1 MADDEQSTTQ
11 DAMMD
16 DAAQGDGAAMADEI
30 PMAARKRVYEGP
42 NLPLFGKWDISE
54 VTVQD
59 PGLIRYINLQPIL
72 VPHTGAR
79 HGNKSFAKHKMNI
92 VERLINEMMRT
103 ETYTGKKN
111 SAFRAAREALET
123 VATRTKENPVQVLVR
138 ALENAAPREEVT
150 RLRYGGISVP
160 KAVDVAP
167 ARRLDQAIR
176 RIATG
181 AVEASHK
188 SKNTIA
194 QCLADE
200 ILKAAKND
208 MNSFAVAKKE
218 EIERVAKSA
227 R

>member
-1 MADDEQSTTQ
+1 
-11 DAMMD
+11 
-16 DAAQGDGAAMADEI
+16 MADEQN
-30 PMAARKRVYEGP
+30 PELEQVEQNVEGEETAAPVVPQRPKWTGP
-42 NLPLFGKWDISE
+42 NLLLFEKYDLTE
-54 VTVQD
+54 VTVRD
-59 PGLIRYINLQPIL
+59 PGLVKYINLTPII

-92 VERLINEMMRT
+92 VERLINELMRT
-103 ETYTGKKN
+103 EVYTGKKN
-111 SAFRAAREALET
+111 SAFRATREALEV
-123 VATRTKENPVQVLVR
+123 VATRSKENPVQVLVR
-138 ALENAAPREEVT
+138 AIENAAPREEVT

-167 ARRLDQAIR
+167 ARRLDQSIR
-176 RIATG
+176 RIANG

-208 MNSFAVAKKE
+208 MNSAAVAKKE

>member
-1 MADDEQSTTQ
+1 MAEEQETQ
-11 DAMMD
+11 AVEQVEE
-16 DAAQGDGAAMADEI
+16 APTQQKPEFS
-30 PMAARKRVYEGP
+30 GP
-42 NLPLFGKWDISE
+42 APLLFEKYDLRD
-54 VTVQD
+54 VVVND
-59 PGLIRYINLQPIL
+59 PGLVKYINLTPII

-103 ETYTGKKN
+103 ENYTGKKN
-111 SAFRAAREALET
+111 SAFRAVREAFEILEKR
-123 VATRTKENPVQVLVR
+123 AKENPVQTLVK
-138 ALENAAPREEVT
+138 ALQNAAPREEVT

-167 ARRLDQAIR
+167 TRRLDQAIR
-176 RIATG
+176 RLTTG
-181 AVEASHK
+181 AVTASHK
-188 SKNTIA
+188 SKNSIA
-194 QCLADE
+194 SCLAE
-200 ILKAAKND
+200 ELLKASRND

>member
-1 MADDEQSTTQ
+1 MGDDENTNP
-11 DAMMD
+11 
-16 DAAQGDGAAMADEI
+16 AAMEPSMDETAAGEPADAV
-30 PMAARKRVYEGP
+30 PMAARRPEYTGP
-42 NLPLFGKWDISE
+42 NLLLFEKYDLRE
-54 VTVQD
+54 VVVTD

-79 HGNKSFAKHKMNI
+79 HGNKSFAKHKMNV

-103 ETYTGKKN
+103 EAYTGKKN
-111 SAFRAAREALET
+111 SAFRAVREALET
-123 VATRTKENPVQVLVR
+123 VATRSKENPVQVLVR

-167 ARRLDQAIR
+167 ARRLDQALR
-176 RIATG
+176 RIASG

-188 SKNTIA
+188 SKNTVA

-200 ILKAAKND
+200 VLKASKND

>member
-1 MADDEQSTTQ
+1 
-11 DAMMD
+11 
-16 DAAQGDGAAMADEI
+16 MADEQEI
-30 PMAARKRVYEGP
+30 QQIAAEETATARAEARKPSGP
-42 NLPLFGKWDISE
+42 ALLLFEKYDFSE
-54 VTVQD
+54 VEVRD
-59 PGLIRYINLQPIL
+59 PGLVKYINLTPII

-79 HGNKSFAKHKMNI
+79 HGNKAFAKHKMNI
-92 VERLINEMMRT
+92 VERVINEMMRT
-103 ETYTGKKN
+103 EVYTGKKN
-111 SAFRAAREALET
+111 SAFRAVRDAFE
-123 VATRTKENPVQVLVR
+123 VIATRTKQNPVQVLVR
-138 ALENAAPREEVT
+138 AIENAAPREEVT

-167 ARRLDQAIR
+167 TRRLDQAIR
-176 RIATG
+176 RITTG
-181 AVEASHK
+181 SVEASHK
-188 SKNTIA
+188 SKNSVA

>member
-1 MADDEQSTTQ
+1 
-11 DAMMD
+11 
-16 DAAQGDGAAMADEI
+16 MADENETQQ
-30 PMAARKRVYEGP
+30 MAEPAQTEFQTAKELAASRKPKYAGP
-42 NLPLFGKWDISE
+42 NLLLFEKYDLSE
-54 VTVQD
+54 IVVQD
-59 PGLIRYINLQPIL
+59 PGLVRYINLQPIL

-79 HGNKSFAKHKMNI
+79 HGNKSFAKHKMNV
-92 VERLINEMMRT
+92 VERLINELMRS
-103 ETYTGKKN
+103 EMYTGKKN
-111 SAFRAAREALET
+111 SAFRATREAFE
-123 VATRTKENPVQVLVR
+123 VIATRTKQNPVQVLVT

-167 ARRLDQAIR
+167 TRRLDQAIR
-176 RIATG
+176 RIASG

-188 SKNTIA
+188 SKNSIA

-200 ILKAAKND
+200 ILKASKND
-208 MNSFAVAKKE
+208 MNSVAIAKKE

>member
-1 MADDEQSTTQ
+1 MAEDENTTQ
-11 DAMMD
+11 
-16 DAAQGDGAAMADEI
+16 QMADE
-30 PMAARKRVYEGP
+30 PAETPLQTAAELAASRRRKYTGP
-42 NLPLFGKWDISE
+42 NLLLFEKYDLSE
-54 VTVQD
+54 ITVQD
-59 PGLIRYINLQPIL
+59 PGLVRYINLQPII

-79 HGNKSFAKHKMNI
+79 HGNKSFAKHKMNV
-92 VERLINEMMRT
+92 VERVINELMRT
-103 ETYTGKKN
+103 EVYTGKKN
-111 SAFRAAREALET
+111 SAFRATREAFEII
-123 VATRTKENPVQVLVR
+123 ATRTKQNPVQVLVT

-167 ARRLDQAIR
+167 ARRLDQSIR
-176 RIATG
+176 RIAAG

-188 SKNTIA
+188 SKNSIA

-200 ILKAAKND
+200 ILKASKND
-208 MNSFAVAKKE
+208 MNSVAIAKKE

>member
-1 MADDEQSTTQ
+1 
-11 DAMMD
+11 
-16 DAAQGDGAAMADEI
+16 MADEELSQEVEEAPKGAETPI
-30 PMAARKRVYEGP
+30 IAHAMVQR
-42 NLPLFGKWDISE
+42 KWDGPAPLLFEKYDFRE
-54 VTVQD
+54 VTVKD
-59 PGLIRYINLQPIL
+59 PGLVRYMNLQPIL

-79 HGNKSFAKHKMNI
+79 HGNKAFAKHKMNI

-103 ETYTGKKN
+103 EVYTGKKN
-111 SAFRAAREALET
+111 SAFRAVREAFEI
-123 VATRTKENPVQVLVR
+123 VATRSKQNPIQQLVQ
-138 ALENAAPREEVT
+138 AIENAAPREEVT

-167 ARRLDQAIR
+167 TRRLDQSIR
-176 RIATG
+176 RIASG
-181 AVEASHK
+181 AVGASHK
-188 SKNTIA
+188 SKNSIA

-208 MNSFAVAKKE
+208 MNSSAVAKKE

>member
-1 MADDEQSTTQ
+1 MADDESNPTEN
-11 DAMMD
+11 A
-16 DAAQGDGAAMADEI
+16 GGNGAATAMAQRET
-30 PMAARKRVYEGP
+30 PSGP
-42 NLPLFGKWDISE
+42 ALLLFEKYDLRE
-54 VTVQD
+54 VTVND
-59 PGLIRYINLQPIL
+59 PGLVKYINLTPII

-79 HGNKSFAKHKMNI
+79 HGNKSFAKHKMNV
-92 VERLINEMMRT
+92 VERVINEMMRT
-103 ETYTGKKN
+103 EVYTGKKN
-111 SAFRAAREALET
+111 SAFRAVREAFDV
-123 VATRTKENPVQVLVR
+123 VAARSKQNPVQVLVN
-138 ALENAAPREEVT
+138 ALQNAAPREEVT

-176 RIATG
+176 RLTTG
-181 AVEASHK
+181 AVTASHK
-188 SKNTIA
+188 SKNSIA
-194 QCLADE
+194 SCLADE

>member
-1 MADDEQSTTQ
+1 
-11 DAMMD
+11 
-16 DAAQGDGAAMADEI
+16 MADE
-30 PMAARKRVYEGP
+30 PNTNENGNGAATATAQREAPSGP
-42 NLPLFGKWDISE
+42 ALLLFEKYDLRE
-54 VTVQD
+54 VTVND
-59 PGLIRYINLQPIL
+59 PGLVKYINLTPII

-79 HGNKSFAKHKMNI
+79 HGNKSFAKHKMNV
-92 VERLINEMMRT
+92 VERVINEMMRT
-103 ETYTGKKN
+103 EVYTGKKN
-111 SAFRAAREALET
+111 SAFRAVREAFDV
-123 VATRTKENPVQVLVR
+123 VAHRSKQNPVQVLVN
-138 ALENAAPREEVT
+138 ALQNAAPREEVT

-176 RIATG
+176 RLTTG
-181 AVEASHK
+181 AVTASHK
-188 SKNTIA
+188 SKNSIA
-194 QCLADE
+194 SCLADE

>member
-1 MADDEQSTTQ
+1 MIL
-11 DAMMD
+11 
-16 DAAQGDGAAMADEI
+16 MADEQN
-30 PMAARKRVYEGP
+30 PELEQVEQQVEGEETAAPVVPARPKWTGP
-42 NLPLFGKWDISE
+42 NLLLFEKYDLTE
-54 VTVQD
+54 VTVKD
-59 PGLIRYINLQPIL
+59 PGLVKYINLTPII

-92 VERLINEMMRT
+92 VERLINELMRT
-103 ETYTGKKN
+103 EVYTGKKN
-111 SAFRAAREALET
+111 SAFRATREALEI
-123 VATRTKENPVQVLVR
+123 VATRSKENPVQQLVR
-138 ALENAAPREEVT
+138 AIENAAPREEVT

-167 ARRLDQAIR
+167 ARRLDQSIR
-176 RIATG
+176 RLASG
-181 AVEASHK
+181 AVDASHK

-208 MNSFAVAKKE
+208 MNSAAVAKKE

>member
-1 MADDEQSTTQ
+1 
-11 DAMMD
+11 
-16 DAAQGDGAAMADEI
+16 MADEEQNMETSAAEPATKVVAAPVERKI
-30 PMAARKRVYEGP
+30 PEGP
-42 NLPLFGKWDISE
+42 ALLLFGKYDLRE
-54 VTVQD
+54 VVVQD
-59 PGLIRYINLQPIL
+59 PGLVRYINLTPIL

-79 HGNKSFAKHKMNI
+79 HGNKSFAKHKMNV

-103 ETYTGKKN
+103 EVYTGKKN
-111 SAFRAAREALET
+111 SAFRAVREALG
-123 VATRTKENPVQVLVR
+123 VVQTRSKENPVQTLVR

-176 RIATG
+176 RIASG
-181 AVEASHK
+181 AVSQSHK

-200 ILKAAKND
+200 IFKASKND
-208 MNSFAVAKKE
+208 MNSQAIAKKE